1 MTAWQW
7 EMLLEGIV
15 KSMKIHPFI
24 VVSSLLL
31 LALAPLR
38 AGGIRIGDTPA
49 RRIAKDAKIA
59 GKFVEGQCLP
69 FANALHAKFQAAGIP
84 SKVLTFQYETLSAP
98 RDIIGEQRAF
108 APINERGGLT
118 GAHAVVVYEDE
129 GRTYVMDNQS
139 WQPKWIHDAAP
150 IEVAQQFA
158 GMNTAIG
165 AALAIEDGAHVKRVR
180 R

>member
-1 MTAWQW
+1 
-7 EMLLEGIV
+7 MLLKGIV
-15 KSMKIHPFI
+15 KSLKNRSLVIA
-24 VVSSLLL
+24 SSLLL
-31 LALAPLR
+31 LALAPLQ

-59 GKFVEGQCLP
+59 GKFVDGQCLP

-84 SKVLTFQYETLSAP
+84 SKILTFQYETLSAP
-98 RDIIGEQRAF
+98 RDLFGEQRAV

-139 WQPKWIHDAAP
+139 WQPKWIHDAPP

-165 AALAIEDGAHVKRVR
+165 AARASDDGVHAKRVR
-180 R
+180 K

>member
-1 MTAWQW
+1 
-7 EMLLEGIV
+7 MLLIGIV
-15 KSMKIHPFI
+15 KTLNIHSFIIASSM
-24 VVSSLLL
+24 LL

-84 SKVLTFQYETLSAP
+84 SKVLTFQYETLSTP
-98 RDIIGEQRAF
+98 RDLFGEQGAF
-108 APINERGGLT
+108 ASKSERGGVT

-139 WQPKWIHDAAP
+139 WQPKWIHDATP
-150 IEVAQQFA
+150 VEVAQQFA

-165 AALAIEDGAHVKRVR
+165 AARVTDDGAHLKGVR